1 MVNWKV
7 SCVRF
12 LLSRDKNKGQTKLS
26 NSADHENQLYFVV
39 ESDTMND
46 CTGWGLLIE
55 MKQWGRAGNVRSC
68 VMLGP
73 CCIHIAWKSWGFI
86 LFYLF
91 FSWKKKVSF
100 WKGAVKTRLL
110 HSLLLG
116 EVCNCFQLLR
126 DLTQGKS
133 CHVFID
139 DLPSTAALQI
149 WCQWSTRP
157 PWHLPTPPKT
167 KPSFLLSSSWRV
179 QIRYLFNAGRYKS
192 HTLGLR
198 PTLLHYPLR
207 ERRRRHTVKLQPPTT
222 KKCWRRSEHL
232 LWCAAFMCP
241 RRLSEPKAGA
251 QLLGSGSAAS
261 GGLRDV
267 FKTLS
272 VRDEPPL
279 TVLSPP
285 QSAFSVITTPCLK
298 SAHVRGPSLLLRWCR
313 CS

>member
-1 MVNWKV
+1 MRYVGSMLHSHSLKV
-7 SCVRF
+7 
-12 LLSRDKNKGQTKLS
+12 
-26 NSADHENQLYFVV
+26 
-39 ESDTMND
+39 
-46 CTGWGLLIE
+46 
-55 MKQWGRAGNVRSC
+55 
-68 VMLGP
+68 LGFY
-73 CCIHIAWKSWGFI
+73 FI
-86 LFYLF
+86 LFIF
-91 FSWKKKVSF
+91 FLEKKVSF
-100 WKGAVKTRLL
+100 WKGAVKACLL

-139 DLPSTAALQI
+139 NLPSTAALQI
-149 WCQWSTRP
+149 RCQWSTRP
-157 PWHLPTPPKT
+157 PWHLLTPPKT
-167 KPSFLLSSSWRV
+167 KPSFLLSSSCCV

-207 ERRRRHTVKLQPPTT
+207 ERTRRHTAKLQPPTT

-261 GGLRDV
+261 GGWGM
-267 FKTLS
+267 
-272 VRDEPPL
+272 
-279 TVLSPP
+279 
-285 QSAFSVITTPCLK
+285 FSK
-298 SAHVRGPSLLLRWCR
+298 RSLFGMSRLWQCCHR
-313 CS
+313 CSQHCQW